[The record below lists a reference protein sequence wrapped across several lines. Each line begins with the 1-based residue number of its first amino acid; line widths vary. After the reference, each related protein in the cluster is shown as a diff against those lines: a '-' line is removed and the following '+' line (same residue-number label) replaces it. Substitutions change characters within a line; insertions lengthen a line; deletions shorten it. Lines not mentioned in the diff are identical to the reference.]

1 MLNPPLTDV
10 EVRVLGSLLE
20 KEVTTPDTYP
30 LSLIALTAACNQTS
44 NREPVMRLEEGL
56 VGEAVVTL
64 RRRSLVR
71 AIQPSGSRVTKYQ
84 HLLGDALDLDAR
96 ERALL
101 GVLMLRGAQTA
112 GELHARTARLAEFAD
127 AADVDATLER
137 LIAREPQPLVRRLTR
152 RPGQR
157 EVRYAHLLSGDVADD
172 APEMPDAVD
181 AARIA
186 PAARATA
193 DGERV
198 AALERTVAEL
208 RAELEALRVQFDAF
222 RAQFQ

>member
-20 KEVTTPDTYP
+20 KEVTTPETYP

-56 VGEAVVTL
+56 VSEAIVAL
-64 RRRSLVR
+64 RRRSLLR

-84 HLLGDALDLDAR
+84 HLLGEALDLDAR
-96 ERALL
+96 ELALL
-101 GVLMLRGAQTA
+101 GVLALRGAQTA
-112 GELHARTARLAEFAD
+112 GELHARSARLAAFAD
-127 AADVDATLER
+127 VADVEAVLER
-137 LIAREPQPLVRRLTR
+137 LIAREPQSLVARLPR

-157 EVRYAHLLSGDVADD
+157 EVRYAHLLAGEPVADAAD
-172 APEMPDAVD
+172 PTRTATEPAP
-181 AARIA
+181 
-186 PAARATA
+186 RAHA
-193 DGERV
+193 DDERV
-198 AALERTVAEL
+198 AALERTVDEL
-208 RAELEALRVQFDAF
+208 RAELAALRAAFIEF